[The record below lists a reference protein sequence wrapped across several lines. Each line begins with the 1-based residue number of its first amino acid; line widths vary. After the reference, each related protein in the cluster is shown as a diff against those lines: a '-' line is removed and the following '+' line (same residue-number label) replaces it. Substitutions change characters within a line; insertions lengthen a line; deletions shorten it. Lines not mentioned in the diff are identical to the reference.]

1 MEAARV
7 GYQGGNGR
15 HDAVDL
21 DCQLLPGSTPGVEEV
36 RARHWRHRHGH
47 LAGRTLKQRSR
58 FFAVPDTHDVEHV
71 AWAGRIA
78 IGACHT
84 RIAVVVT
91 TPLGPPTGGV
101 GNLGVDELATSN

>member
-7 GYQGGNGR
+7 GYQGGYGR
-15 HDAVDL
+15 HDGVDL
-21 DCQLLPGSTPGVEEV
+21 DCSRLPGSTPGLEEV

-58 FFAVPDTHDVEHV
+58 FFAVHDTHDVERV
-71 AWAGRIA
+71 AWADRIV
-78 IGACHT
+78 IGAYHT

-91 TPLGPPTGGV
+91 SPQRPLTGSIGH
-101 GNLGVDELATSN
+101 LGVDEIDTS

>member
-58 FFAVPDTHDVEHV
+58 FFAVHDTHDVEHE
-71 AWAGRIA
+71 AWPGRMA
-78 IGACHT
+78 IGPCNT
-84 RIAVVVT
+84 GMAVVV
-91 TPLGPPTGGV
+91 PSAHRPITG
-101 GNLGVDELATSN
+101 